1 MAVSTE
7 IYKESDGQAL
17 NVTLSY
23 PTQGKAVAYV
33 NGWLGI
39 TERSG
44 NSGEQVGLSIG
55 RVEYQ
60 FEVPSGLAVAIG
72 EVVRIDLTA
81 LGSAHTP
88 PSAAYNKSAASA
100 TNIDLFKATA
110 AKDANNVV
118 TGVLIANA

>member
-1 MAVSTE
+1 MAVSTQ
-7 IYKESDGQAL
+7 IHKHSDGKSL
-17 NVTLSY
+17 DVTLSY
-23 PTQGKAVAYV
+23 PTEGKAVAYV

-44 NSGEQVGLSIG
+44 NSGEQVGLSIN

-118 TGVLIANA
+118 TGILIANA